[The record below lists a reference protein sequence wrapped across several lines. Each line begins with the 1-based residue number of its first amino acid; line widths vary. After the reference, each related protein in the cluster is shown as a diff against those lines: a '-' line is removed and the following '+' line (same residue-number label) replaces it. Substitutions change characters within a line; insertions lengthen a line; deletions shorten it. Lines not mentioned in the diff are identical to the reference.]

1 MGFLVPLTLFG
12 WIPFVLALFAFFPP
26 RRAVIVAFLAAWLFL
41 PMAGYKV
48 PGLPDYTKMSATALG
63 VLMGAAIFD
72 TDRLLAF
79 RPRWVD
85 LPMFIWCTSPFVTSY
100 ITGLGLYDGCSEI
113 VRQFIT
119 WGLPYVIGRVYFSD
133 LQAIRELAVGL
144 FIGGLIYV
152 PLCLFEVRFSPQLHV
167 WVYGF
172 RQHSFYQNMRDGG
185 FRPMV
190 FMQHGLM
197 VAMWMGMTALVGV
210 WVWKSKVVQHVWEV
224 PMYLLVPAML
234 LTVYLCKSKYA
245 LLLLVTGVGT
255 LYLAKWLRMRAVVVA
270 LLMIPPTYMFLR
282 SEGVITGQELIAQ
295 AKSIFGQE
303 RSESLAVRLNN
314 ENALAARAM
323 ERPWFGWGG
332 WGAAR
337 VTGDDGKDLVTDSL
351 WIITLGK
358 AGWVGLAALTA
369 MLLLPMLL
377 VCRDWRIELWTHPMV
392 APVVVLG
399 MMTSLY
405 MFDHLMNGMVN
416 PIFMLAVGAV
426 SSAHYAVPAMM
437 VRRPMPPGMMQQRRP
452 AMMQRPVP
460 IPPQAF
466 VPPTA
471 PTAPPG

>member
-1 MGFLVPLTLFG
+1 MYKRQLV
-12 WIPFVLALFAFFPP
+12 
-26 RRAVIVAFLAAWLFL
+26 
-41 PMAGYKV
+41 
-48 PGLPDYTKMSATALG
+48 
-63 VLMGAAIFD
+63 
-72 TDRLLAF
+72 
-79 RPRWVD
+79 
-85 LPMFIWCTSPFVTSY
+85 
-100 ITGLGLYDGCSEI
+100 
-113 VRQFIT
+113 
-119 WGLPYVIGRVYFSD
+119 
-133 LQAIRELAVGL
+133 
-144 FIGGLIYV
+144 YV
-152 PLCLFEVRFSPQLHV
+152 PFCLYEIRMSPQLHTL
-167 WVYGF
+167 VYGF
-172 RQHSFYQNMRDGG
+172 HQHSFAQNMRDGG
-185 FRPMV
+185 YRPMV

-210 WVWKSKVVQHVWEV
+210 WLWKSKVVRHVWEI
-224 PMYLLVPAML
+224 PMYVLVPAML

-270 LLMIPPTYMFLR
+270 LLMIPPTYMLLR

-295 AKSIFGQE
+295 AKSIFGEE

-323 ERPWFGWGG
+323 ERAWFGWGG

-358 AGWVGLAALTA
+358 SGWVGLAALTA

-377 VCRDWRIELWTHPMV
+377 VCKDWRIELWTHPMV

-426 SSAHYAVPAMM
+426 SSAHYAVLTM
-437 VRRPMPPGMMQQRRP
+437 VRRPMPQGMQRRP
-452 AMMQRPVP
+452 QMMQRPVP
-460 IPPQAF
+460 IPPQSF
-466 VPPTA
+466 VAPIPPPAGAA
-471 PTAPPG
+471 PRPA